1 MANPTLKRGVGFS
14 NQSPELRQDVK
25 RLQLALE
32 KAGYSV
38 DTDGLF
44 GEGTETVVKTFQRD
58 RGLGADGIVGAA
70 TWQALEGNGD
80 APAAPVPAAAADTPT
95 LPDASSALAVFRGD
109 AQWVHAREGHL
120 GKPYWPG
127 GQSGVTFDP
136 GIDLGYAASDL
147 IDTLYRPITTAEQFE
162 AAQRVLGLKKEAA
175 RDALGAD
182 AVLQGVRISR
192 AQADAIF
199 PYAAEPYWNA
209 IVGRFPSLTE
219 PDTLPAVQ
227 TVMLSLA
234 YNRGAGNRG
243 LEELRPPL
251 EAKNWSEVAD
261 LVGAMQQDHPL
272 EGIRK
277 RRRMEAEL
285 IRTALA

>member
-1 MANPTLKRGVGFS
+1 MANPTLRQGAGFS
-14 NQSPELRQDVK
+14 NQSPELRDDVK
-25 RLQLALE
+25 RLQVALE
-32 KAGYSV
+32 QAGYSV

-44 GEGTETVVKTFQRD
+44 GEGTETVVQAFQRD
-58 RGLGADGIVGAA
+58 RGLDADGIVGAA
-70 TWQALEGNGD
+70 TWLALGGDSD
-80 APAAPVPAAAADTPT
+80 APEDPAPEAEADAPETP
-95 LPDASSALAVFRGD
+95 DVSSVMPGFIGD
-109 AQWVHAREGHL
+109 GQWVHAREGHL

-147 IDTLYRPITTAEQFE
+147 IETLYSSILTAEQIE
-162 AAQRVLGLKKEAA
+162 AAQNVYGIKQEAA
-175 RDALGAD
+175 KDALEAD
-182 AVLQGVRISR
+182 PVLQGVRISR
-192 AQADAIF
+192 EQADGIF
-199 PYAAEPYWNA
+199 PYAAEPYWKA
-209 IVGRFPSLTE
+209 ISDRFPSLSE

-243 LEELRPPL
+243 LEELRAPL
-251 EAKNWSEVAD
+251 EAKDWSGVAD

-277 RRRMEAEL
+277 RRQMEAEL
-285 IRTALA
+285 IRAALA